1 MTSAIQQTISGET
14 ILEGLGLH
22 TGVTSTLRM
31 LPAGP
36 DTGIVFVRTDV
47 DPEVEI
53 PLGLDTLRKQPRRTT
68 FGIGDIE
75 VHTCEHLL
83 SVLHVLGIENL
94 RCEVDGPE
102 IPGMDGSAL
111 PFLDAI
117 GETGLAEQGTRGR
130 TLSIRTPVSAQE
142 GKASVVALPCDHFR
156 VTYTLQ
162 YDVDPGFSQTV
173 DIDIDEKSFRE
184 EIAPARTFVLE
195 SEVKDLQARG
205 LGKGATSDNTLVI
218 GGDGKAPKFRLP
230 DEPARHKILDLIGDC
245 YLLRCSLS
253 GHVIAHRSG
262 HGLNAELSALI
273 AEAHVRERELEDV
286 LIKAPHGLEI
296 RDIQKILPH
305 RYPFLLV
312 DRVLEVEAGSRAVG
326 LKNVSFNEEYFQ
338 GHFPGQPVMP
348 GVLQLEALAQLSG
361 VLLLRSSAD
370 SNRIAYILGI
380 DDVKF
385 RKTVVPGDQLIL
397 EAELKRFRE
406 RTAQV
411 QVKATVDGKPVTEAT
426 IRFMIV
432 DAN

>member
-1 MTSAIQQTISGET
+1 MTPAAQQTISTEATLSGK
-14 ILEGLGLH
+14 GLH
-22 TGVTSTLRM
+22 LGEEATLRL
-31 LPAGP
+31 LPAEA
-36 DTGIVFVRTDV
+36 DSGIVFRRTDL
-47 DPEVEI
+47 DPGLDI
-53 PLGLDTLRKQPRRTT
+53 PLGLDTLRKQPRRTS
-68 FGIGDIE
+68 FGIGNAE

-94 RCEVDGPE
+94 ICEIDGPE

-111 PFLDAI
+111 PFLEEIA
-117 GETGLAEQGTRGR
+117 TAGLVDQGARGR
-130 TLSIRTPVSAQE
+130 TLNLSTPVAAEE
-142 GKASVVALPCDHFR
+142 GSASVVALPADQLR

-162 YDVDPGFSQTV
+162 YAGDPGFSQTV
-173 DIDIDEKSFRE
+173 DLEITEESFRE
-184 EIAPARTFVLE
+184 QIAPARTFVLE
-195 SEVKDLQARG
+195 SEVKELKARG
-205 LGKGATSDNTLVI
+205 LGKGATEENTLLLDAA
-218 GGDGKAPKFRLP
+218 GQSPHFRLP
-230 DEPARHKILDLIGDC
+230 DEPARHKILDLLGDI
-245 YLLRCSLS
+245 YLLRCKVG
-253 GHVIAHRSG
+253 GHIIAHRSG
-262 HGLNAELSALI
+262 HGLNADLAARI

-296 RDIQKILPH
+296 RDIQKMLPH

-312 DRVLEVEAGSRAVG
+312 DRILEVDEGQRAVG

-370 SNRIAYILGI
+370 SNRIAYILGM

-397 EAELKRFRE
+397 EAELKRMRE

-411 QVKATVDGKPVTEAT
+411 QVRATVEGRLVTEAT

-432 DAN
+432 EAG

>member
-36 DTGIVFVRTDV
+36 DTGIVFVRTDL

-68 FGIGDIE
+68 FGVGDVE

-94 RCEVDGPE
+94 RCEIDGPE

-111 PFLDAI
+111 PFLEAI

-205 LGKGATSDNTLVI
+205 LGKGATEDNTLVI

-253 GHVIAHRSG
+253 GHIIAHRSG

-432 DAN
+432 DAH

>member
-1 MTSAIQQTISGET
+1 LISAVQQTISGET
-14 ILEGLGLH
+14 VLTGAGLH
-22 TGVTSTLRM
+22 TGETSTLKL
-31 LPAGP
+31 LPAPP
-36 DTGIVFVRTDV
+36 DSGIVFVRTDI
-47 DPEVEI
+47 DPTLEI
-53 PLGLDTLRKQPRRTT
+53 PLGLDTLRKQPRRTS
-68 FGIGDIE
+68 FAVGEAE

-94 RCEVDGPE
+94 RCEIDGPE

-117 GETGLAEQGTRGR
+117 EEAGLADQGTRGR
-130 TLSIRTPVSAQE
+130 TLAIKNPVSAQE
-142 GKASVVALPCDHFR
+142 GLASVVALPGDGFR

-162 YDVDPGFSQTV
+162 YAGDPGFSQTV
-173 DIDIDEKSFRE
+173 DIEINEKTFRE
-184 EIAPARTFVLE
+184 QIAPARTFVLD
-195 SEVKDLQARG
+195 SEVKELKSRG
-205 LGKGATSDNTLVI
+205 LGKGATEENTLI
-218 GGDGKAPKFRLP
+218 LDSHGKANNFRLP
-230 DEPARHKILDLIGDC
+230 DEPARHKVLDLIGDC

-262 HGLNAELSALI
+262 HGLNAELSARI
-273 AEAHVRERELEDV
+273 AESHVRERELEDV

-296 RDIQKILPH
+296 RDIQKLLPH

-312 DRVLEVEAGSRAVG
+312 DRVLEVEEGARAVG
-326 LKNVSFNEEYFQ
+326 LKNVSFNEEFFQ
-338 GHFPGQPVMP
+338 GHFPGQPIMP

-397 EAELKRFRE
+397 EAELKRMRE

-411 QVKATVDGKPVTEAT
+411 QVRATVDGKPVTEAT

>member
-1 MTSAIQQTISGET
+1 LTSVTQQTISGET
-14 ILEGLGLH
+14 VLTGCGLH
-22 TGVTSTLRM
+22 LGEESTLRL
-31 LPAGP
+31 LPA
-36 DTGIVFVRTDV
+36 DTDSGIVFIRTDV
-47 DPEVEI
+47 DPELEI
-53 PLGLDTLRKQPRRTT
+53 PVGLDTLRKQPRRTS
-68 FGIGDIE
+68 FGVVNVE

-94 RCEVDGPE
+94 ICEIDGPE

-117 GETGLAEQGTRGR
+117 GETGLADQGARGR
-130 TLSIRTPVSAQE
+130 TLAVTTPVAAE
-142 GKASVVALPCDHFR
+142 DGDASVVALPSEKLR
-156 VTYTLQ
+156 ITYTLQ
-162 YDVDPGFSQTV
+162 YDGDPGFSQTV
-173 DIDIDEKSFRE
+173 DLEINEENFRE
-184 EIAPARTFVLE
+184 QIAPARTFVLE
-195 SEVKDLQARG
+195 REVKELQARG
-205 LGKGATSDNTLVI
+205 LGKGANEGNTLLI
-218 GGDGKAPKFRLP
+218 DDRGMAAKFRLP
-230 DEPARHKILDLIGDC
+230 DEPARHKILDLIGDV
-245 YLLRCSLS
+245 YLLRCAIS
-253 GHVIAHRSG
+253 GHIIAHRSG
-262 HGLNAELSALI
+262 HGLNADLASRI

-286 LIKAPHGLEI
+286 LIKSPHGLEI

-312 DRVLEVEAGSRAVG
+312 DRVLEVEQGVRAVG

-411 QVKATVDGKPVTEAT
+411 QVKATVDGKTVTQAT

-432 DAN
+432 DAD

>member
-14 ILEGLGLH
+14 TLEGLGLH

-36 DTGIVFVRTDV
+36 DTGIVFVRTDL

-68 FGIGDIE
+68 FGVGDVE

-94 RCEVDGPE
+94 RCEIDGPE

-111 PFLDAI
+111 PFLEAI

-205 LGKGATSDNTLVI
+205 LGKGATEDNTLVI

-253 GHVIAHRSG
+253 GHIIAHRSG

-432 DAN
+432 DAH

>member
-1 MTSAIQQTISGET
+1 MTNASQQTICGET
-14 ILEGLGLH
+14 VLQGTGLH
-22 TGVTSTLRM
+22 SGISSTMRL
-31 LPAGP
+31 LPADP
-36 DTGIVFVRTDV
+36 DSGIVFVRTDV
-47 DPEVEI
+47 DPELEI
-53 PLGLDTLRKQPRRTT
+53 PLGLDTLRKLPRRTT
-68 FGIGDIE
+68 FGIGDVE

-94 RCEVDGPE
+94 RCEIDGPE
-102 IPGMDGSAL
+102 IPGLDGSAL
-111 PFLDAI
+111 PFLEAI
-117 GETGLAEQGTRGR
+117 GETGLASQGTRGR
-130 TLSIRTPVSAQE
+130 TLAIKTPVSAQE
-142 GKASVVALPCDHFR
+142 GKASAVALPGDGFR

-173 DIDIDEKSFRE
+173 DIEIDEKSFRE

-195 SEVKDLQARG
+195 SEVKELQARG
-205 LGKGATSDNTLVI
+205 LGKGATKDNTLVI
-218 GGDGKAPKFRLP
+218 GGDGKAPDFRLP

-245 YLLRCSLS
+245 YILRCSLS
-253 GHVIAHRSG
+253 GHIIAHRSG
-262 HGLNAELSALI
+262 HGLNAELSARI

-296 RDIQKILPH
+296 RDIQKVLPH

-312 DRVLEVEAGSRAVG
+312 DRVLEVEEGVRAVG

-397 EAELKRFRE
+397 EAELKRLKE

-411 QVKATVDGKPVTEAT
+411 QVKATVDGKTVTEAT

-432 DAN
+432 DAH